1 MKTNV
6 QENSLLTWHSDAM
19 KSQDLKAQIEAY
31 SLTVNH
37 FTNTMV
43 SNAIGRVQSTLTS
56 KINQLL
62 ADGTLVK
69 ELSKAK
75 CPCTGNQATWSYNP
89 KFTNQLRLM

>member
-6 QENSLLTWHSDAM
+6 QETSLITWHSDAM
-19 KSQDLKAQIEAY
+19 KSQDLKDQIEAY

-43 SNAIGRVQSTLTS
+43 SNAIGRAQSTLTS
-56 KINQLL
+56 KINALL

-69 ELSKAK
+69 ELDKAK
-75 CPCTGNQATWSYNP
+75 CPCTGNSATWYYNP
-89 KFTNQLRLM
+89 KFSNQMRLM